1 MEKRIPPSA
10 RLEQAIADLL
20 DDGHWDPD
28 RLAELGRLGA
38 RLIMQRAVEDE
49 VSEFLGRSHYQ
60 RAPSPHGWRN
70 GVRPR
75 RVQTGEGELVVQ
87 VPQLRGTVERFVC
100 RTIPGT
106 RTVVR
111 TRALEA
117 LVIGA
122 YVRGLSDRDLESLLA
137 EAGLGQLSRSS
148 ASRVCQELRDRYRA
162 FCARSLEGVELLA
175 LFLDA
180 VYLPTRP
187 SGAKEG
193 VLVAWG
199 YDLEGKRVLLAVV
212 LGQRERLEDWLELG
226 RDLLRRGLPSPWLTV
241 TDGAP
246 GLVRAVQELWPEAD
260 RQRCSVHRLRNILAK
275 LPKRD
280 DVRRRVQAA
289 YWAALDEAASP
300 EEAEASLR
308 SLVSE
313 LEREY
318 PSAAACLAEDLPAL
332 CAHLRYPLHLRR
344 RLRSTNLLER
354 SLGEVQR
361 RVRVI
366 ARFPGETSCLSL
378 CWAVLDLVIAG
389 ARSLGLSDLDHRE
402 LERLRRERQIDQTKV
417 EMTA

>member
-10 RLEQAIADLL
+10 RLEQAIADLVE
-20 DDGHWDPD
+20 DENWDPD
-28 RLAELGRLGA
+28 HLAELGRLGA
-38 RLIMQRAVEDE
+38 QLMIQRAVEEE
-49 VSEFLGRSHYQ
+49 VGEFLGRARYERS
-60 RAPSPHGWRN
+60 PSARGWRN

-75 RVQTGEGELVVQ
+75 RVQTGEGELVIE
-87 VPQLRGTVERFVC
+87 VPQVRGAVERFVC

-106 RTVVR
+106 RTIVR
-111 TRALEA
+111 TRPLEA

-122 YVRGLSDRDLESLLA
+122 YVRGLSDRDVESLLA
-137 EAGLGQLSRSS
+137 EAGLGQMSRSS
-148 ASRVCQELRDRYRA
+148 ASRVCQELRERYRA
-162 FCARSLEGVELLA
+162 VCARSLAGIELLA

-199 YDLEGKRVLLAVV
+199 YDLNGKRVLLAVV
-212 LGQRERLEDWLELG
+212 LGQRERHEDWLELG
-226 RDLLRRGLPSPWLTV
+226 RDLVRRGLPSPWLVV

-246 GLVRAVQELWPEAD
+246 GLVRAVEELWPEAD

-280 DVRRRVQAA
+280 DARKRVQAA
-289 YWAALDEAASP
+289 YWTTLDSAASP

-308 SLVSE
+308 GLVAE
-313 LEREY
+313 LEREF
-318 PSAAACLAEDLPAL
+318 PSAAACLADDLPAL
-332 CAHLRYPLHLRR
+332 CLHLRYPLPLRR

-366 ARFPGETSCLSL
+366 RRFPGRTSCP
-378 CWAVLDLVIAG
+378 
-389 ARSLGLSDLDHRE
+389 
-402 LERLRRERQIDQTKV
+402 RL
-417 EMTA
+417 